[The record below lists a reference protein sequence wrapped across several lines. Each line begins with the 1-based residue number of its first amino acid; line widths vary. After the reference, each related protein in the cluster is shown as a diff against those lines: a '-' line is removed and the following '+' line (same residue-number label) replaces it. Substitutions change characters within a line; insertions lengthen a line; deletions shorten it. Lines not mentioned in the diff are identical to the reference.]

1 MTPRAVAAGG
11 REEDGGA
18 ADATW
23 PRMTPSCVLD
33 QQQPSSHCGMRPSGG
48 T

>member
-1 MTPRAVAAGG
+1 MPLAVAAGG
-11 REEDGGA
+11 TEEDGGA
-18 ADATW
+18 ADATC

-33 QQQPSSHCGMRPSGG
+33 QQQPSSYCGMHPSGG